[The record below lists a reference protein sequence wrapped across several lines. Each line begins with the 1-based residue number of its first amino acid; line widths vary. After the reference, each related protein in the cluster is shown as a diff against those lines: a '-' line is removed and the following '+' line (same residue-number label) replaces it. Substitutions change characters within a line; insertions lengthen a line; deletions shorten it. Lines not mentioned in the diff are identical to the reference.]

1 MKKTLLITLLF
12 TFSSIYSQDLD
23 WDNSIEGTFTI
34 YSVNL
39 GIDGNLNTVNVSG
52 KAGNWTVYMT
62 YYFTNKL
69 ETEDQGEYNAMA
81 WAQDGNERLKTT
93 VRGLWKKNNDVY
105 ELKHFENATD
115 GSQLLTMGTMDFENK
130 TYKCLVR
137 FLK

>member
-23 WDNSIEGTFTI
+23 WDNSIEGNFTI
-34 YSVNL
+34 DSVNL

-81 WAQDGNERLKTT
+81 WAFLP
-93 VRGLWKKNNDVY
+93 ND
-105 ELKHFENATD
+105 F
-115 GSQLLTMGTMDFENK
+115 
-130 TYKCLVR
+130 
-137 FLK
+137 